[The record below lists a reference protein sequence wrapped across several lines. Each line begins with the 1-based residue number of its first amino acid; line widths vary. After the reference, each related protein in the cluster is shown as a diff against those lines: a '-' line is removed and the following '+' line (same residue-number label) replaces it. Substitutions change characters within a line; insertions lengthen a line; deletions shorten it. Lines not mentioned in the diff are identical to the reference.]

1 MLTQKHEYGIN
12 SEEIKAE
19 FNTFCEDKR
28 SGRLMMLCL
37 TPYVCKDMPMTSFAM
52 AERVLR
58 NLMLND
64 AKHPA
69 DGQRQGISFAEIV
82 QR

>member
-1 MLTQKHEYGIN
+1 
-12 SEEIKAE
+12 
-19 FNTFCEDKR
+19 
-28 SGRLMMLCL
+28 
-37 TPYVCKDMPMTSFAM
+37 M